1 MVGTR
6 TIRWKCS
13 TRAMLQAVNVSS
25 QKNLDFDATRVTALR
40 RTGGHALKNGGN
52 TSECHVNAKTLRR
65 TFSHAAVG
73 CWVPNSFVFRG
84 TWRAPAKIV
93 PSALKFCRF
102 LGFSPVFHWTL
113 KSTAIWELPIE
124 RQLSGIVKI
133 PDNCRSWEF
142 PNSSGL
148 LRRFEFSGGG
158 FTGDDQTNITFVLP
172 NFGWPSA
179 AWDEALGHVSPTNKS
194 ESVCRPLFAT

>member
-1 MVGTR
+1 MFHPGYAAGCER
-6 TIRWKCS
+6 FL
-13 TRAMLQAVNVSS
+13 A
-25 QKNLDFDATRVTALR
+25 KNRDFDATRVTALR

-93 PSALKFCRF
+93 RNFVDF
-102 LGFSPVFHWTL
+102 LDFRLFFTELWSPLLFGSSH
-113 KSTAIWELPIE
+113 E

-158 FTGDDQTNITFVLP
+158 FTGDDQTNITFVLS
-172 NFGWPSA
+172 NFDWPSA

>member
-1 MVGTR
+1 
-6 TIRWKCS
+6 
-13 TRAMLQAVNVSS
+13 MLQAVNVSS
-25 QKNLDFDATRVTALR
+25 QKIAILTLPEWLRCEEPEDTPWKMGATRQNVTLTQRPCDELSPMLRLVVEFPIVLFLEELEEHLRKLYQVLWNFVDFLDFRLFFTELWSPLLF
-40 RTGGHALKNGGN
+40 G
-52 TSECHVNAKTLRR
+52 S
-65 TFSHAAVG
+65 SH
-73 CWVPNSFVFRG
+73 
-84 TWRAPAKIV
+84 
-93 PSALKFCRF
+93 
-102 LGFSPVFHWTL
+102 
-113 KSTAIWELPIE
+113 E

-172 NFGWPSA
+172 NFDWPSA